1 MQMRQDNYFRVS
13 SAHLQNYDQVVA
25 VNRETPT
32 IDEHEQE
39 VHSPSRASPS
49 KTPKLPLISPP
60 LERHSRQTK
69 TSSPVSILKHTT
81 KSKTPMPKQDKKLRW
96 YTNDCQNCLTLI
108 CVTCRII
115 FHIWTCKYNCAIVC
129 IC

>member
-81 KSKTPMPKQDKKLRW
+81 KSKTPMSKQDKKLRW
-96 YTNDCQNCLTLI
+96 YTNDSELFNACLCDVSRYLS
-108 CVTCRII
+108 
-115 FHIWTCKYNCAIVC
+115 HMDM
-129 IC
+129 